1 MFKRDSIGCLLPIHL
16 HIRKLSWRASFRTAT
31 LSATHPARS
40 LMGAE
45 YRGAADTHDAAIS
58 QLTDRQLAK
67 VRGTIVDAQDA
78 LAPLSDVFEPCA
90 SEARPGQRL
99 LDLYLDRVGFHH
111 RKDFPKAET
120 PPPSPGGSD
129 VAARMMW
136 LHDYVVEGAS
146 SPVSHLDEWREKA
159 LSERHTMI
167 GITSC
172 SVPANKQFQS
182 TCGWA
187 LQHGQTEWIHR
198 TVAGRFRTPDAELT
212 AIRFAIEGALQ
223 LEGITRIV
231 IFTSHLS
238 SAKLACDPSVHSSQG
253 VSLAVCR
260 ALLEWFAE
268 VPEATIDFV
277 DVQPLLAGHH
287 IKVCTTT
294 CAPSLECLAFVRRS
308 LTILSARGRR
318 MKSTRPGDARSS
330 GTRPM
335 LGGSSST

>member
-1 MFKRDSIGCLLPIHL
+1 MTML
-16 HIRKLSWRASFRTAT
+16 WRAHR
-31 LSATHPARS
+31 PRS
-40 LMGAE
+40 LTWTSGAK
-45 YRGAADTHDAAIS
+45 RRSQKDTPM
-58 QLTDRQLAK
+58 
-67 VRGTIVDAQDA
+67 V
-78 LAPLSDVFEPCA
+78 
-90 SEARPGQRL
+90 
-99 LDLYLDRVGFHH
+99 
-111 RKDFPKAET
+111 
-120 PPPSPGGSD
+120 
-129 VAARMMW
+129 
-136 LHDYVVEGAS
+136 
-146 SPVSHLDEWREKA
+146 
-159 LSERHTMI
+159 

-198 TVAGRFRTPDAELT
+198 TVAGRFCTPDAELT
-212 AIRFAIEGALQ
+212 AIRFAVEGALQ
-223 LEGITRIV
+223 LEGVTRIV

-260 ALLEWFAE
+260 ALLKWFAE

-277 DVQPLLAGHH
+277 DVPTISGW
-287 IKVCTTT
+287 
-294 CAPSLECLAFVRRS
+294 APHKGVHDYLRTLPRVPGVRRHS
-308 LTILSARGRR
+308 LTILSAVGRR